1 MNGGR
6 AIFVNYRREDS
17 GGQARALLY
26 ALEQAFPDQVFMDVK
41 GLAPGVNYLE
51 EIEHSV
57 GSCKVVIV
65 LIGRAWASVT
75 DSAGRRR
82 LKDPR
87 DVVALEI
94 GTALRRPDVLVIPV
108 LVGGATLP
116 PEEDLPVTLHGL
128 LGRQCLQLTEQD
140 WDYNVTQLV
149 ETLRKKVGGAGARSR
164 ARLKV
169 GLAVAVV
176 LALAGVGVWAAAMR
190 SKSGSPA
197 AGIQAAAQPATP
209 PAVPPAKAAQADLPA
224 KAAPPAAPVAAP
236 VVASPVPPPAAS
248 APPASKKE
256 PPAKPV
262 AAKPTPAKPNPAKAP
277 PAKAAAPA
285 GAVASAEPAKTEAP
299 LPKVAES
306 RIAFA
311 TSDVVAFNQYLGSPE
326 ARGRGRSLVGN
337 AKWFLGPRDSFTFAP
352 EDQAPGF
359 FPMTVRATRDGDR
372 VSFEGMRSARASD
385 GQAYVRISGHLVLG
399 KMPVPLTIDLEF
411 GRVASGDSADLQP
424 TFKSQARL
432 QLRAE

>member
-1 MNGGR
+1 
-6 AIFVNYRREDS
+6 
-17 GGQARALLY
+17 
-26 ALEQAFPDQVFMDVK
+26 
-41 GLAPGVNYLE
+41 
-51 EIEHSV
+51 
-57 GSCKVVIV
+57 
-65 LIGRAWASVT
+65 
-75 DSAGRRR
+75 
-82 LKDPR
+82 
-87 DVVALEI
+87 VVALEI

-149 ETLRKKVGGAGARSR
+149 ETLRKKVGGARERSR

-176 LALAGVGVWAAAMR
+176 LALAGVGVWAGTMR

-197 AGIQAAAQPATP
+197 AGAQAATPNSVPAAPPATP
-209 PAVPPAKAAQADLPA
+209 PAVPPSVPPVKAAQADPPA
-224 KAAPPAAPVAAP
+224 KSAPPDAP
-236 VVASPVPPPAAS
+236 VVASPVAPPAAS
-248 APPASKKE
+248 TPPASKKE

-262 AAKPTPAKPNPAKAP
+262 AAKPTPAKPSPAKAP

-299 LPKVAES
+299 PPKAAEP

-311 TSDVVAFNQYLGSPE
+311 TSDVVSFNQYLGSPE

-399 KMPVPLTIDLEF
+399 KTPVPLTIDLEF

>member
-82 LKDPR
+82 LK
-87 DVVALEI
+87 
-94 GTALRRPDVLVIPV
+94 
-108 LVGGATLP
+108 
-116 PEEDLPVTLHGL
+116 
-128 LGRQCLQLTEQD
+128 
-140 WDYNVTQLV
+140 
-149 ETLRKKVGGAGARSR
+149 
-164 ARLKV
+164 V

-176 LALAGVGVWAAAMR
+176 LALAGVGVWAGTMR

-197 AGIQAAAQPATP
+197 AGAQAATPTSVPMAPPATP
-209 PAVPPAKAAQADLPA
+209 PAVPPSVPPVKAAQADPPA
-224 KAAPPAAPVAAP
+224 KSAPPDAP
-236 VVASPVPPPAAS
+236 VVASPVAPPAAS
-248 APPASKKE
+248 TPPASKKE

-262 AAKPTPAKPNPAKAP
+262 AAKPTPAKPSPAKAP

-299 LPKVAES
+299 PPKAAEP

-311 TSDVVAFNQYLGSPE
+311 TSDVVSFNQYLGSPE

-399 KMPVPLTIDLEF
+399 KTPVPLTIDLEF